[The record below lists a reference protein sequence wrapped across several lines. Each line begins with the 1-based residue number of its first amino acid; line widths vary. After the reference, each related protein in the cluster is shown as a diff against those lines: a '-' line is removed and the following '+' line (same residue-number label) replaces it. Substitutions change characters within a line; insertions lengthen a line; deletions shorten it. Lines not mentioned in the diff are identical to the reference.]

1 MLNVFTKTKPW
12 IVASLLAATSVFA
25 QDNPGMNS
33 AKCRPQRSFE
43 QGKDMMQNQ
52 MMPAYN
58 ATARIDVRGSWD
70 FWIDGTFIYW
80 EAMQENMEL
89 GITVPNV
96 GPLLAGSGAPINP
109 GTVADF
115 CFSYKPGFKVGIGM
129 NFDHDNWD
137 ASAEYTWF
145 HSNTS
150 TNAKIPATGEIFPLR
165 SHPALQTTTNSGFTG
180 VANEHWNLKMDF
192 LDVDL
197 ERCYYVGN
205 KLSFRPFFGARG
217 AWIRQNITN
226 HYSTPSTDGS
236 GVPLRVDIISKKSAS
251 WGIGP
256 QVGLGTDWMLG
267 YGLKLLGDASFDILY
282 TRYNT
287 RYQEQLFSSVTSA
300 VVNSIKV
307 TQNHIDYLRPHI
319 YGDLGIGWGSYFDNN
334 NWHVDLLATYN
345 FQVFWNQNMFRQYM
359 NSTAIATS
367 FAPNGDLYVHG
378 LDVVARF
385 DF

>member
-25 QDNPGMNS
+25 QDNPSTPS

-70 FWIDGTFIYW
+70 FWVDGTFIYW

-89 GITVPNV
+89 GITVPRI
-96 GPLLAGSGAPINP
+96 GPLLNGAALVNP
-109 GTVADF
+109 GTVVDF

-150 TNAKIPATGEIFPLR
+150 ASASIPATGEIFPLGT
-165 SHPALQTTTNSGFTG
+165 HPAIQATTNDGFTG
-180 VANEHWNLKMDF
+180 VGREHWTLKMDF
-192 LDVDL
+192 LDIDL

-217 AWIRQNITN
+217 AWIRQHINLL
-226 HYSTPSTDGS
+226 YSTPSGDGS
-236 GVPLRVDIISKKSAS
+236 GVPLRVDHVSKKSVS

-256 QVGLGTDWMLG
+256 EAGIGTDWMLG

-300 VVNSIKV
+300 IVNTVNVS
-307 TQNHIDYLRPHI
+307 QNHIDYLRPHA

-334 NWHVDLLATYN
+334 NWHIDLSATYN
-345 FQVFWNQNMFRQYM
+345 FQVFWGQDMFRFYT
-359 NSTAIATS
+359 NSTAVANS
-367 FAPNGDLYVHG
+367 FTPNGNLYVHG